1 MIIVRRYGIMAE
13 KEKINKIS
21 GRANTL
27 MQNVQDSID
36 GIYTDIHGATP
47 ELGRINDYM
56 RTRMHKAIDT
66 ITNYNVNSLG
76 ISNISS
82 LYSRLNTLQ
91 GDKSTIG
98 EILKVF
104 ENDSLMNNVVSMYSQ
119 NVYLKEADKEYEL
132 ILKYMPSLHDA
143 LDTRKEAV
151 LSADHF
157 TKDAINIKSS
167 SAELSDA
174 TTDSNITAMRDK
186 YDIDNLLDR
195 LYGETDKLGEAY
207 IYCVPYKKAMN
218 RLLKQAKG
226 GDALK
231 GSYSANAIG
240 ESFEIVTE
248 AAVYSYDESSGQV
261 IENSISSRVEGL
273 TVEFNTSG
281 VIADAIKE
289 HYRMER
295 VVNETAMMSINESER
310 MKLDDNSITDMK
322 DMKKGLYSLDPNAKD
337 MRTQDGLI
345 TDKDENSLKIPGCV
359 VKFLDRT
366 MVKPLYIDDIETNN
380 PMNTEQVTFTST
392 LGGLRPGTTA
402 RKIANN
408 SDDNDNIIIKKIAK
422 ELSEKIDAKFINA
435 NQDLTKEIYAILK
448 YNIKHNDS
456 GRVTKMRVTFIPPE
470 DIIHSF
476 FNKDPRSNRGISS
489 LARSLFPAKLYSC
502 LYISNVI
509 GILTRGND
517 KRVYYVKQN
526 VDTNISA
533 VLLNTINSIRK
544 SNFGLRQI
552 ENMNNIMNIT
562 GRFNDYVI
570 PESASGDAPVRF
582 EIMPGQDIQHPTELM
597 NQLEEM
603 AINATDVPME
613 VIQARKQLDFAT
625 HYTMSSTRFL
635 RTVYNIQA
643 KFTKIASKLLT
654 RIYDAEFD
662 CQDTVTIE
670 LPPPM
675 YLALTNSSQM
685 FQSANEHVENVTPMY
700 IDVENS
706 DPVLVNKIKAKI
718 KKFYMK
724 SFLPDAMI
732 ERIVSQAKMEY
743 EKEKATSAQP
753 DQGQEMM

>member
-1 MIIVRRYGIMAE
+1 MADD
-13 KEKINKIS
+13 KEKSGLNTALINK
-21 GRANTL
+21 L
-27 MQNVQDSID
+27 EKNVQDSID
-36 GIYTDIHGATP
+36 LLYGDIHGASPNMSRT
-47 ELGRINDYM
+47 NDYM
-56 RTRMHKAIDT
+56 RTRMHKAIDS
-66 ITNYNVNSLG
+66 ITNYNVNALG

-82 LYSRLNTLQ
+82 LYARLNATQ
-91 GDKSTIG
+91 GDRSTIG
-98 EILKVF
+98 DIMKVF

-132 ILKYMPSLHDA
+132 IMKYMPMLHDA

-174 TTDSNITAMRDK
+174 TTDNNIESMRDK
-186 YDIDNLLDR
+186 YDIDYVLDR
-195 LYGETDKLGEAY
+195 MYGETDKLGECFV
-207 IYCVPYKKAMN
+207 YCVPYKKAMSK
-218 RLLKQAKG
+218 LLKASKGNDITKG
-226 GDALK
+226 GWFSNSLNEAVTF
-231 GSYSANAIG
+231 SYNEIT
-240 ESFEIVTE
+240 ESVEEFSIASKHEGLSIEFNMSGIITE
-248 AAVYSYDESSGQV
+248 AVRD
-261 IENSISSRVEGL
+261 
-273 TVEFNTSG
+273 
-281 VIADAIKE
+281 
-289 HYRMER
+289 HHRMD
-295 VVNETAMMSINESER
+295 TIINEVTFMSLNEAKVEIDSHDDG
-310 MKLDDNSITDMK
+310 MINMDKL
-322 DMKKGLYSLDPNAKD
+322 KKGMYDLDPNYKD
-337 MRTQDGLI
+337 ITAQDGLI
-345 TDKDENSLKIPGCV
+345 TGNKDKTIKVPGCV

-366 MVKPLYIDDIETNN
+366 MVKPLYIDDTCLGYYYIETNN
-380 PMNTEQVTFTST
+380 PMNTDQITFTST

-422 ELSEKIDAKFINA
+422 QLSKKIDAKFINA
-435 NQDLTKEIYAILK
+435 NQDLTKEIYMILK
-448 YNIKHNDS
+448 YNMKHNDS
-456 GRVTKMRVTFIPPE
+456 GRISKMRVTFIPPE
-470 DIIHSF
+470 DIIHSY

-489 LARSLFPAKLYSC
+489 LSRALFPAKLYSC

-509 GILTRGND
+509 GLLTRGND

-562 GRFNDYVI
+562 GRFNDYII
-570 PESASGDAPVRF
+570 PESASGEAPVRF
-582 EIMPGQDIQHPTELM
+582 EIMPGQEIQHPTELM

-635 RTVYNIQA
+635 RKVYNLQA
-643 KFTKIASKLLT
+643 KFTKISSKLLT

-700 IDVENS
+700 IDVESN

-724 SFLPDAMI
+724 SFLPDAML

-743 EKEKATSAQP
+743 EKEKATNPDAQQQ
-753 DQGQEMM
+753 QGMM